1 MLFDLDSKSQ
11 EGKLSS
17 ANLKSCNVQN
27 VENLVFWR
35 WGTSNHG
42 LMIGNRCLK
51 IRWVKPCHMRNRP
64 RNKCLTFVSSKFIP
78 EQKIL
83 FECYNYLYTQAFVGR
98 THCQPLKNFLLYT
111 WFSSFCAQLNL
122 CFLKTWTAA
131 MRQAKGVGGIDYPNW
146 KYNKFKELH

>member
-1 MLFDLDSKSQ
+1 MQ
-11 EGKLSS
+11 KLQ
-17 ANLKSCNVQN
+17 LKVMQCAKCWKPSILAMGHKQP
-27 VENLVFWR
+27 WPYDR
-35 WGTSNHG
+35 H
-42 LMIGNRCLK
+42 RCLK

-98 THCQPLKNFLLYT
+98 THCQPLKIFLLCT

-146 KYNKFKELH
+146 KFNKF